1 MRTAQCC
8 HRRRSQKARAW
19 PHALHFHAVDE
30 KRPINRLSG
39 CRDSPDAATVSRTL
53 APQSPARAR
62 GQEVTSQQESR
73 SIRAV
78 IVTAIAI
85 FALTAASALAQTVP
99 VVTGDA

>member
-1 MRTAQCC
+1 MVDRHRGLSLMPCERQSVVTAAALK
-8 HRRRSQKARAW
+8 KARAW

-39 CRDSPDAATVSRTL
+39 CRDSPDAATVSRTM

-78 IVTAIAI
+78 VVTAIAI
-85 FALTAASALAQTVP
+85 FA
-99 VVTGDA
+99 